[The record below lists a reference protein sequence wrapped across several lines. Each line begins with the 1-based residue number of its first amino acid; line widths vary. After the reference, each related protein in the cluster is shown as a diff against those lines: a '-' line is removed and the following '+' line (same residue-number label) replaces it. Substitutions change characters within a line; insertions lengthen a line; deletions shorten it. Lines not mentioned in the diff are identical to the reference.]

1 MSSVASFD
9 VFLISIFTPSGPF
22 SFSRLHHNPCT
33 VTMQNGKGESL
44 EKGIWAAVVISA
56 VIVVLRIFA
65 KVKIKRFAADDI
77 LMIFAQ
83 VC

>member
-1 MSSVASFD
+1 
-9 VFLISIFTPSGPF
+9 
-22 SFSRLHHNPCT
+22 
-33 VTMQNGKGESL
+33 MQNGKGESL